1 MFNGFLPARFLVV
14 VCLRLVMEF
23 YRGRGSARIDSASV
37 ELRLM
42 SMLLL
47 GRRHAGTSTQGGEIT
62 RVTRVFLP
70 WAMMFNAFGVFIGCR
85 KPLSSL
91 ARRVRVGLVC
101 IFAKCVPAPVFI
113 LATSAVFRP
122 SRHAKCRAR
131 PLHKLVVRFRAA
143 PQAIDR
149 RGEILIAPL
158 W

>member
-85 KPLSSL
+85 KPLLFCQANFKL
-91 ARRVRVGLVC
+91 AGWHIHTVKFDFGNS
-101 IFAKCVPAPVFI
+101 K
-113 LATSAVFRP
+113 
-122 SRHAKCRAR
+122 SRQQDH
-131 PLHKLVVRFRAA
+131 HY
-143 PQAIDR
+143 D
-149 RGEILIAPL
+149 G
-158 W
+158 